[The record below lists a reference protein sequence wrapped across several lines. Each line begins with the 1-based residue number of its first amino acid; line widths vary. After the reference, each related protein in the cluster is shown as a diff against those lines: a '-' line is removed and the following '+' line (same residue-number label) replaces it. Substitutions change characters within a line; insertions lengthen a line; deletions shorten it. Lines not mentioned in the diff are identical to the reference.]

1 MITVHIALKKINK
14 NIGGRLALLTS
25 IYLDQFN
32 QFIPYSFWSVTTHFA
47 GINRLYL

>member
-25 IYLDQFN
+25 IYLDQF
-32 QFIPYSFWSVTTHFA
+32 IPYSFWSVTTHFA